1 MLLHRPHPRA
11 VHVSRSSCARYS
23 RRTAAAREPL
33 AKPELAPKF
42 RALLGAGTKPFECVG
57 EVSECRA
64 AVVLA
69 ARRADRAGFPLLKE
83 LAAEVTGRPDAPAE
97 AEIAAMR
104 RPVGENFVPTV
115 FAFGES

>member
-1 MLLHRPHPRA
+1 MSADALRA
-11 VHVSRSSCARYS
+11 VF
-23 RRTAAAREPL
+23 AADGGGQEPL

-64 AVVLA
+64 AVLLA
-69 ARRADRAGFPLLKE
+69 ARRPDRAGFPLLQE
-83 LAAEVTGRPDAPAE
+83 LAAEVAGRPDAPAG

-104 RPVGENFVPTV
+104 RPVGKNFVPAV
-115 FAFGES
+115 FAFEES